1 MSQSAAFRA
10 LHQSPRSPLVLP
22 NAWDAS
28 SARIVELAGAKAVA
42 TTSAGIA
49 WAHGYAD
56 GKGLTRQEMLAAL
69 ASIVAS
75 VRVPVTADIEG
86 GYGAGS
92 LDDVTATVKAVLK
105 LGVAGINLEDS
116 PGQDG
121 QPLLAVEH
129 QSERIRAAARLAGTD
144 LFINARCDVYLFGV
158 GQPETRFAETVR
170 RAKAYIAA
178 GASGVFVPG
187 VTDPETIAGLVSAIP
202 TPLNVMV
209 APGSPPIAELA
220 QLGVARVSAG
230 SGLAQV
236 ALEATR
242 RAAQEMLERGTYDW
256 LRESFAFPEANGLFR

>member
-1 MSQSAAFRA
+1 MNQSATFRA
-10 LHQSPRSPLVLP
+10 LHQSPLSPLVLP

-28 SARIVELAGAKAVA
+28 SARIIELAGAKAVA

-49 WAHGYAD
+49 WVHGYAD
-56 GKGLTRQEMLAAL
+56 GRGLTRQEMLAAL
-69 ASIVAS
+69 ARIVSS

-92 LDDVTATVKAVLK
+92 LDDVTATVKAVLE

-116 PGQDG
+116 PGPDG
-121 QPLLAVEH
+121 KPLLTAEH
-129 QSERIRAAARLAGTD
+129 QSERIRAASLEAGTD

-170 RAKAYIAA
+170 RARAYVAA
-178 GASGVFVPG
+178 GAAGVFVPG
-187 VTDPETIAGLVSAIP
+187 VTDLKTITELVSAIP
-202 TPLNVMV
+202 APLNIMV
-209 APGSPPIAELA
+209 ASGSPNVAELA
-220 QLGVARVSAG
+220 RLGVARVSVG

-242 RAAQEMLERGTYDW
+242 RAAQELLERGTYDW
-256 LRESFAFPEANGLFR
+256 LHESLAFPEANGLFR